1 MNIIYNN
8 NNLPLHNNKHS
19 HIEYAIVNNEWK
31 RVNNVGLYAYLAS
44 LNIPEFTGAKDGSY
58 GSGAAMRMYIGV
70 GVFYLRKGYVPEY
83 INCGDK
89 ARLDPWCRKFPVF
102 PTDSNWKHKRSFYDY
117 EWYNSPLWG
126 GDIKERN
133 VYVIGTSV
141 NQQQVYCVD
150 ILNGLDV

>member
-1 MNIIYNN
+1 M
-8 NNLPLHNNKHS
+8 
-19 HIEYAIVNNEWK
+19 
-31 RVNNVGLYAYLAS
+31 NNVGLYTYLAS
-44 LNIPEFTGAKDGSY
+44 LRIREFIDNNGSY
-58 GSGAAMRMYIGV
+58 GSGAALRMYLGV

-83 INCGDK
+83 INCPDK
-89 ARLDPWCRKFPVF
+89 VRLDPWYRKFPVF

-126 GDIKERN
+126 SNDNERN